1 MPKRI
6 LIVRTDR
13 VGDVVMITPMIRE
26 IRRTFPDAFIATLTN
41 PNSADVLIN
50 NPNVNEI
57 ITDDLKKESFSKV
70 TAMPRSFEFSDGLLV
85 MPTERAAYQ
94 MFLAGVK
101 NRIGVGRK
109 LYEVITFMKSV
120 SRNKYIPLRHEADY
134 CMDLARVVGVSS
146 ENLTPEIFLTKDEK
160 DKGQTL
166 LRDTG
171 SILKNRRIIVH
182 TGSGGSSRNWSEA
195 KYLKLVEKLILHDER
210 TEIILTAKEMSEHFA
225 DSAKSLG
232 GIRIIDARCSV
243 KRLRDL
249 ICIIANSDMLIAA
262 STGPLHIASALG
274 IKTIGL
280 CCHRPMNCSKHWGAL
295 GHNSVNLEI
304 SKAYCYTGISFQLTI
319 STTYCPCIASPSDVL
334 FERSDN
340 IRIAKPSTTN
350 LNFNM
355 YGLLHYL
362 LL

>member
-6 LIVRTDR
+6 LIIRTDR

-41 PNSADVLIN
+41 PNSADVLLN
-50 NPNVNEI
+50 NPHINEI

-70 TAMPRSFEFSDGLLV
+70 TAILRSFKFTDGLLV

-101 NRIGVGRK
+101 KRIGVGRK

-134 CMDLARVVGVSS
+134 CMDLARAIGVISN
-146 ENLTPEIFLTKDEK
+146 NLTPEIILSHEEK
-160 DKGQTL
+160 ELGL
-166 LRDTG
+166 NSLIASG
-171 SILKNRRIIVH
+171 SSASMRKIIIH
-182 TGSGGSSRNWSEA
+182 TGSGGSSRNWSEE
-195 KYLKLVEKLILHDER
+195 KYLKLIESILKREQNS
-210 TEIILTAKEMSEHFA
+210 EIILTANEMTNNFVLKAMSMDNE
-225 DSAKSLG
+225 L
-232 GIRIIDARCSV
+232 IIDVRDSV

-249 ICIIANSDMLIAA
+249 IGIISNCDLLIAA

-280 CCHRPMNCSKHWGAL
+280 YCHRPMNCSQHWGAL
-295 GHNSVNLEI
+295 GKNAVNLEI
-304 SKAYCYTGISFQLTI
+304 SKEYCDANCSNDKEHCDFENGLGI
-319 STTYCPCIASPSDVL
+319 DEVM
-334 FERSDN
+334 
-340 IRIAKPSTTN
+340 KN
-350 LNFNM
+350 LI
-355 YGLLHYL
+355 
-362 LL
+362 

>member
-1 MPKRI
+1 MQNRI

-13 VGDVVMITPMIRE
+13 VGDVIMITPMIRE

-57 ITDDLKKESFSKV
+57 ITDDLKKDSFSEV
-70 TAMPRSFEFSDGLLV
+70 TAKLRSLKFSDGLLV

-134 CMDLARVVGVSS
+134 CMDLARVIGVSS
-146 ENLTPEIFLTKDEK
+146 DNLTPEIFLTPEEK
-160 DKGQTL
+160 ELGL
-166 LRDTG
+166 NSLIASG
-171 SILKNRRIIVH
+171 SRINTRKIIIH
-182 TGSGGSSRNWSEA
+182 TGSGGSSRNWSEE
-195 KYLKLVEKLILHDER
+195 KYLKLIESILNRDQNS
-210 TEIILTAKEMSEHFA
+210 EIILTAKEMTDDFVVK
-225 DSAKSLG
+225 AKAMSNEL
-232 GIRIIDARCSV
+232 ILDVRDLVI
-243 KRLRDL
+243 RLRDL
-249 ICIIANSDMLIAA
+249 INIISNCDLLIAA

-280 CCHRPMNCSKHWGAL
+280 YCHRPMNCSRHWGAL
-295 GHNSVNLEI
+295 GMNAVNLEI
-304 SKAYCYTGISFQLTI
+304 SKSYCD
-319 STTYCPCIASPSDVL
+319 ASCSDDKENCN
-334 FERSDN
+334 FEN
-340 IRIAKPSTTN
+340 
-350 LNFNM
+350 
-355 YGLLHYL
+355 G
-362 LL
+362 

>member
-1 MPKRI
+1 
-6 LIVRTDR
+6 
-13 VGDVVMITPMIRE
+13 MITPMIRE
-26 IRRTFPDAFIATLTN
+26 LRRTFPDAFIATLTN

-50 NPNVNEI
+50 NPHINEI
-57 ITDDLKKESFSKV
+57 ITDDLKKESFSEV
-70 TAMPRSFEFSDGLLV
+70 TAKLRRYKFTDGLLV

-120 SRNKYIPLRHEADY
+120 SRNKYVPLRHEADY
-134 CMDLARVVGVSS
+134 CMDLARAIGVESD
-146 ENLTPEIFLTKDEK
+146 NLAPEIFLTKDEK
-160 DKGQTL
+160 DKGLKL
-166 LRDTG
+166 LQDTG
-171 SILKNRRIIVH
+171 SNLKDRRIIVH

-195 KYLKLVEKLILHDER
+195 KYLKLVEKLLLHDEM
-210 TEIILTAKEMSEHFA
+210 TEILLTAKEMSDDFT

-232 GIRIIDARCSV
+232 GIRIIDARSSV

-280 CCHRPMNCSKHWGAL
+280 YCHRPMNCTKHWGAL
-295 GHNSVNLEI
+295 GNKASNLEV
-304 SKAYCYTGISFQLTI
+304 SKEYCDTKCSADKEVCSFENGI
-319 STTYCPCIASPSDVL
+319 DV
-334 FERSDN
+334 EEVINKIGID
-340 IRIAKPSTTN
+340 
-350 LNFNM
+350 
-355 YGLLHYL
+355 
-362 LL
+362 